1 MTSSSVKI
9 LQRLSHTVNID
20 NFQLTLSVL
29 FTNMQIKIYM
39 RTPLNVATSLLVELP
54 VTVHI
59 PYAIVPPCEQHN
71 YCAPSRVQPSEGSGL
86 TCVAPPGGG
95 CCNSSSSTI
104 EVVCAFR
111 VFFGSVITLITF
123 ILQANELQ
131 ATTKATGNNNKK

>member
-1 MTSSSVKI
+1 
-9 LQRLSHTVNID
+9 
-20 NFQLTLSVL
+20 
-29 FTNMQIKIYM
+29 M

-59 PYAIVPPCEQHN
+59 PHAIVPPCEQHN

-95 CCNSSSSTI
+95 CCNSSTI

-111 VFFGSVITLITF
+111 VFFWFSYNFDYFYFAGKRAASH
-123 ILQANELQ
+123 
-131 ATTKATGNNNKK
+131 NKSNGKQ